1 MKSNGK
7 PKDKDLLGSHAAL
20 KRAAR
25 RALETAR
32 RTGTPC
38 YVMENGKIV
47 DIARAGRALKKALR
61 TGGTG

>member
-7 PKDKDLLGSHAAL
+7 PKDKDLLGAHAAL

-38 YVMENGKIV
+38 YVMRHGKLV
-47 DIARAGRALKKALR
+47 DIAHAGRIPRR
-61 TGGTG
+61 TVSR

>member
-7 PKDKDLLGSHAAL
+7 PKDKDLLGSQAAL

-25 RALETAR
+25 RALATAR

-38 YVMENGKIV
+38 YVMQDGELV
-47 DIARAGRALKKALR
+47 DIARAGRAPRRSASR
-61 TGGTG
+61 

>member
-1 MKSNGK
+1 MNSNGK

-38 YVMENGKIV
+38 YVMQHGKLI
-47 DIARAGRALKKALR
+47 DIARTGRIPRRAASR
-61 TGGTG
+61 

>member
-1 MKSNGK
+1 MERKPMKSNGK
-7 PKDKDLLGSHAAL
+7 PKDKDLLGSHVAL

-38 YVMENGKIV
+38 YVMENGEIV
-47 DIARAGRALKKALR
+47 DIARAGRASQR
-61 TGGTG
+61 TSR

>member
-7 PKDKDLLGSHAAL
+7 PKDNDLLGSHAAL

-38 YVMENGKIV
+38 YVMKDGKIV
-47 DIARAGRALKKALR
+47 DIARAGRASQR
-61 TGGTG
+61 PSR